1 MNDATTSAPKQ
12 RSPVARVLMGV
23 LIFQL
28 GLGGLLVLGDMQGL
42 RLPSFGPDAPR
53 LTEPVRPGDQ
63 RRTFRPDRDRPT
75 VQPARDPGELPNR
88 LVLTQT
94 EGGTYRLEG
103 GIRAGDAERL
113 IGLLSAADPTPET
126 LILQSPGGSVQD
138 ALTLGR
144 HIRAQGMAT
153 QMLAGEFCF
162 SACPY
167 LLAAGITRNISE
179 DASVGVHQH
188 YFGENT
194 LLPAAFAVKD
204 IQRGQAEVMSY
215 LDDMGIDPLV
225 MTHALSTPPDQIYV
239 LLPEELL
246 EYGFI
251 ETSE

>member
-1 MNDATTSAPKQ
+1 MSEPSNTKP
-12 RSPVARVLMGV
+12 RNPVARVLMGL
-23 LIFQL
+23 LIFQIGL
-28 GLGGLLVLGDMQGL
+28 GLLLIIGDMQGL
-42 RLPSFGPDAPR
+42 RLPTFAPSAPR

-63 RRTFRPDRDRPT
+63 RRIFRPDRDRPL
-75 VQPARDPGELPNR
+75 VQPARDPGQLPDR
-88 LVLTQT
+88 LVVTQT
-94 EGGTYRLEG
+94 NGTTYRIEG
-103 GIRAGDAERL
+103 GIEAGDAKRIIDQLETL
-113 IGLLSAADPTPET
+113 DPVPET

-138 ALTLGR
+138 ALALGR
-144 HIRAQGMAT
+144 HVRAQGMRT
-153 QMLAGEFCF
+153 QMLAGEYCY

-167 LLAAGITRNISE
+167 LLAAGTSRDISE